1 MRLRRDSKVA
11 LLATVPLLAGLSKK
25 ELTQVAQIADEM
37 DVREGTELIREGE
50 RGREFIVLVEGTAR
64 VTRGGRTLADLKAGG
79 WLGEIALLCDVP
91 RTASVVTTSPTLV
104 LVVTDRAFRDLVQRM
119 PSIAVKVL
127 ASVGER
133 LARDEGRA

>member
-1 MRLRRDSKVA
+1 VRLRRDSKVA

-91 RTASVVTTSPTLV
+91 RTASVVTTSPALV